1 MTFFGDFKGGE
12 SGVEEKSLHES
23 PKFMIYPMILLAIP
37 SVIIGF
43 IVSAPVD
50 LGVIDKHL
58 MVSFLDHNKLVFPDY
73 HHHEIKFNFLIA
85 IVSSLLAFSGIAIA
99 IFTSKSNINFKFIR
113 KILVNKYYMDYL
125 YEVIITENLFYKRFI
140 KLLDFIETNFVDKA
154 SHSLTSSLR
163 WVSNKF
169 AITQNGQLQI
179 QSITFFL
186 SLLIII
192 SGYFSWLLLGGN

>member
-1 MTFFGDFKGGE
+1 
-12 SGVEEKSLHES
+12 
-23 PKFMIYPMILLAIP
+23 MILLAIP
-37 SVIIGF
+37 SVLIGF
-43 IVSAPVD
+43 IVSSPVD
-50 LGVIDKHL
+50 LGVIGKHL

-73 HHHEIKFNFLIA
+73 HHHEIKFNFFIA

-99 IFTSKSNINFKFIR
+99 IFTSRSNINFKFLR
-113 KILVNKYYMDYL
+113 KILVNKYYLDYL
-125 YEVIITENLFYKRFI
+125 YEEIITENLFYKRFI

-154 SHSLTSSLR
+154 SHSLSNSLR

-186 SLLIII
+186 GLLIII